1 MGIIQKQ
8 SIANAIITYTGI
20 ALGFLLTVFLY
31 PHILNPDQYGL
42 TRVLISASLISA
54 QFAHLGVRN
63 AVIKFFPFF
72 SDGKGKRRGLL
83 FWTIVIPLAGFLLF
97 SVLYLLFDDLIIKY
111 YAEQSP
117 LFVDYYLWILPIT
130 FFILYFE
137 VLNSY
142 LRSLLDSVSGP
153 IVNEVLQRI
162 LVISFLALYFFDF
175 IRFSHFILLFTIAYG
190 VQPVILAWRIYKMGE
205 FRLIP
210 DFNILRKPVIKGVSN
225 YSLYSLL
232 GGLTTVLVWNVDI
245 MMLGSMSGLA
255 DTAIYA
261 IAFYIGSVITV
272 PQRSIEKIATPL
284 VSDFIQKKDWEQ
296 VLDIYRKT
304 SLNQTLGGIF
314 ILGLIWINIDLLLSF
329 LPEPYAAGKWVVVIV
344 GIGKL
349 IDMSTGVNSSIL
361 INSRYYRVSFYA
373 NLVLVFL
380 TILMNYLLIPRYGIN
395 GAAIATALSI
405 TLYSFVKVIFVWV
418 KLELQPFTKKTSVLL
433 ITGAAAI
440 LISFIPE
447 LVTDHFL
454 ILFLSENLLFTVIF
468 LTPILWLKTS
478 PELNNLVVNF
488 LSRPCSSH

>member
-31 PHILNPDQYGL
+31 PHILDPDQYGL

-72 SDGKGKRRGLL
+72 SEGKGKRRGLL
-83 FWTIVIPLAGFLLF
+83 FWTVIIPLAGFLLF
-97 SVLYLLFDDLIIKY
+97 SLLYLFFDDLVISY
-111 YAEQSP
+111 YSEQSP

-142 LRSLLDSVSGP
+142 LRSLLDSTTGP
-153 IVNEVLQRI
+153 IVNEILQRVLLI
-162 LVISFLALYFFDF
+162 GFLVLYFFDL

-210 DFNILRKPVIKGVSN
+210 NFNILRKPVIKGVSN
-225 YSLYSLL
+225 YGLYSLL

-261 IAFYIGSVITV
+261 IAFYVGSVITV
-272 PQRSIEKIATPL
+272 PQRSIERIAAPL
-284 VSDFIQKKDWEQ
+284 VSDFIQNKDWEN
-296 VLDIYRKT
+296 VLDVYRKT
-304 SLNQTLGGIF
+304 SLNQMLGGIF
-314 ILGLIWINIDLLLSF
+314 ILGLIWINIDLLFSF
-329 LPEPYAAGKWVVVIV
+329 LPGEYAAGKWVVAIV
-344 GIGKL
+344 GTGKL

-361 INSRYYRVSFYA
+361 LNSRHYRVSFYA
-373 NLVLVFL
+373 NLFLVFV
-380 TILMNYLLIPRYGIN
+380 TIIANYLLIPIYGIN

-405 TLYSFVKVIFVWV
+405 TLYSVIKVAYVRI
-418 KLELQPFTKKTSVLL
+418 KMDMQPFTRNSIILFFIGLSAFL
-433 ITGAAAI
+433 ISLAPALMSENAI
-440 LISFIPE
+440 LLFI
-447 LVTDHFL
+447 L
-454 ILFLSENLLFTVIF
+454 ENLIFAIIF
-468 LTPILWLKTS
+468 LTPILWFKTS
-478 PELNNLVVNF
+478 PELNKLAVNF
-488 LSRPCSSH
+488 LNRIKS